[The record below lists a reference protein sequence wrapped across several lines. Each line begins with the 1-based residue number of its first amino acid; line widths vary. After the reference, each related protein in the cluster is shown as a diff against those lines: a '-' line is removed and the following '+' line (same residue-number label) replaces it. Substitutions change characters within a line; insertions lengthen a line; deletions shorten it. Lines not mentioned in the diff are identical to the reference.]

1 MSTTFSLSQKIK
13 MGFGGL
19 FLAFLPA
26 AIITAV
32 LFTHF
37 SFFYIWFV
45 FLSLLIFGF
54 YAGTQMLTE
63 SKLPKFYFWSITAIS
78 LIMVAVLWVL

>member
-1 MSTTFSLSQKIK
+1 
-13 MGFGGL
+13 MGFGGF

-37 SFFYIWFV
+37 TVFYIWLV
-45 FLSLLIFGF
+45 FLALMFFGF

-63 SKLPKFYFWSITAIS
+63 SKFPKFYFWSITAIS